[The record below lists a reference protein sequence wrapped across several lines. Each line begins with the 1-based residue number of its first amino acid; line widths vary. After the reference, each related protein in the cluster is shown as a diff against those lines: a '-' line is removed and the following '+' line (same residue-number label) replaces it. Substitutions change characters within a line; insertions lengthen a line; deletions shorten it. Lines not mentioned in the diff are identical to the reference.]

1 MTLISIKMTVKQ
13 RDGFLIWDQE
23 IFNKFASLIQI
34 YESLP
39 NQRGPNQA

>member
-1 MTLISIKMTVKQ
+1 MTLVLIKMTVNK
-13 RDGFLIWDQE
+13 RDGFLIWDQK
-23 IFNKFASLIQI
+23 IFNEFASLIQI